1 MKLTETDKNMLKEW
15 GYSEEDIP
23 HIEKAIRVSNYFL
36 YKNQEKSTS
45 ISSKNALELLGK
57 ELFLSGIARSA
68 FHWNALRENDS
79 IKVLFD
85 SKKLFN

>member
-23 HIEKAIRVSNYFL
+23 QIEKAIRVSNYFL

-45 ISSKNALELLGK
+45 ISSKNALE
-57 ELFLSGIARSA
+57 IARSA